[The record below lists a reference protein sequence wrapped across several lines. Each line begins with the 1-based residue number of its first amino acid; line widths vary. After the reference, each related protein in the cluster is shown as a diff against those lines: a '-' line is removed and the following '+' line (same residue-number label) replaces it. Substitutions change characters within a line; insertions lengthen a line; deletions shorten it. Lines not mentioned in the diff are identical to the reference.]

1 MKDKT
6 KLIVAGCALVVGAG
20 LITWNLRD
28 PDRGFY
34 EQPKQEQNVTLDQI
48 PAPVRA
54 TIKRESAGGVVEEI
68 QKETQQG
75 EIKYEVD
82 LVVGG
87 QKIDLEIAED
97 GSILERKTKK
107 LKPSKPS

>member
-1 MKDKT
+1 MTDKT

-20 LITWNLRD
+20 LIAWNMRD

-34 EQPKQEQNVTLDQI
+34 EQPKQEENVTLDQI
-48 PAPVRA
+48 PAPVRT

-68 QKETQQG
+68 QKETKQG
-75 EIKYEVD
+75 QVKYEAD
-82 LVVGG
+82 IIVGG

-97 GSILERKTKK
+97 GSILERKIK
-107 LKPSKPS
+107 S